1 METKLTNQESLAIIT
16 KMIQQSK
23 SNVQAGSFYFLFWGW
38 VTFFAYT
45 AHYVLLVFID
55 YPKPYLVWLITIPAG
70 IISAV
75 YGYKKSQTSVVKT
88 HLDYIFGQ
96 NWLAFLIP
104 LLAIIFFGYKVGFE
118 NITGLI
124 LLLVGSAVF
133 ISSRILKFNPSTY
146 GSIVIWAMAILA
158 LIYNDEQQ
166 YLFGAIATILGYLVP
181 GYLLKKK
188 ETNE

>member
-38 VTFFAYT
+38 VTFIAYT
-45 AHYVLLVFID
+45 GHYVLQVFTD
-55 YPKPYLVWLITIPAG
+55 FPQPYLVWLITIPGG
-70 IISAV
+70 IVSAI
-75 YGYKKSQTSVVKT
+75 YGYKKSQSSLVKT
-88 HLDYIFGQ
+88 HLDYIFSQ
-96 NWLAFLIP
+96 NWLAFLVP
-104 LLAIIFFGYKVGFE
+104 LLAIIFFGYRVGYE

-133 ISSRILKFNPSTY
+133 ISSRILKFTPSLY
-146 GSIVIWAMAILA
+146 GSLVIWAMAILA
-158 LIYNDEQQ
+158 LVFNDEQQ

-188 ETNE
+188 EANG